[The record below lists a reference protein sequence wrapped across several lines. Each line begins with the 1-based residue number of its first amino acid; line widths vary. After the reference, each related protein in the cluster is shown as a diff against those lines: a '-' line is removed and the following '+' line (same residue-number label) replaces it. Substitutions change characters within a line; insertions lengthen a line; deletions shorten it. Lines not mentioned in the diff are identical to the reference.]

1 MNHEGEKMIKTCTYK
16 IKEYAEGMDTFEVR
30 TNKHIGQPLVFK
42 RENFLTNYEINTL
55 YPPPIPEPT
64 QTEIDFSKDC
74 DTPF

>member
-1 MNHEGEKMIKTCTYK
+1 
-16 IKEYAEGMDTFEVR
+16 MDTFEVR

-55 YPPPIPEPT
+55 YPPPIPEPE
-64 QTEIDFSKDC
+64 QKEIDFSNDS